1 MVLLHSSSTKS
12 SSCIRGKLDNQQLA
26 AWKQIL
32 ASDVPAFNEQVG
44 RTDIPVLY
52 VSTASDE

>member
-12 SSCIRGKLDNQQLA
+12 SSCITGKLDNQQL